1 MGAALEALGFRLGSQ
16 PDAELLIKD
25 WGKGDFRRILDY
37 CETADAFQDV
47 PFCLEFTYQILDYA
61 FPDSRFILTVRNTV
75 EEWYESLVRFHTAIV
90 GTHRLPTADDL
101 KRFPYRYV
109 GWLWRCHELIYGI
122 DESSLFD
129 RQLYIQ
135 SYESHNRGILEYFRY
150 RPSSLVVVNV
160 SDPTAMASL

>member
-25 WGKGDFRRILDY
+25 WEKGDFRRILDY

-61 FPDSRFILTVRNTV
+61 FPDSRFILTVRNTA

-90 GTHRLPTADDL
+90 GTHRSPTADTTAKVFRIDTWA
-101 KRFPYRYV
+101 
-109 GWLWRCHELIYGI
+109 GYG
-122 DESSLFD
+122 DVT
-129 RQLYIQ
+129 R
-135 SYESHNRGILEYFRY
+135 
-150 RPSSLVVVNV
+150 
-160 SDPTAMASL
+160 